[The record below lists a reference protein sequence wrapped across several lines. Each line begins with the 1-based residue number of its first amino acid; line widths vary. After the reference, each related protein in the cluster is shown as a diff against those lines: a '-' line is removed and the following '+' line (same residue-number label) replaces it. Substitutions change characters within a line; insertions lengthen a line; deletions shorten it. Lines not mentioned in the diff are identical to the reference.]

1 MSFIDNLKLKNKLI
15 LMLIFPL
22 AGLAYFSVNGT
33 FEKYG
38 EAREMGKLRV
48 LTGLAVRIS
57 ALVHELQKER
67 GLTAG
72 YMNSGGVRFSAEAAA
87 QRTETD
93 REAEGLRES
102 IGGVDIVGFGTKFTA
117 AMDGALSALEM
128 IQKRRGSADSLKVPE
143 EEIFD
148 YYSKMIGSFLDTIFA
163 ISALSTNSE
172 ESIMTFGYVNL
183 LQAKE
188 RTAMERGF
196 MNGVFTAGRFAP
208 GEFNRFSSLVA
219 EEGAYINVFL
229 SVAPEGQRSFYR
241 AKMRGRFVEES
252 EKMRKAAFERANESL
267 GVDPAYWWEMM
278 TGKIEL
284 LKEVED
290 RISRDIDEM
299 AVKFRS
305 AAQSEFIFYIALTA
319 FMAAAAA
326 VLSYIIAR
334 SIIRPLNEMAAASR
348 KLSTGD
354 LNVSVEAGSNDEVG
368 ALANAFKEM
377 LSYLKGMAD
386 TMDAIKKGDP
396 RVRVTPAS
404 ERDMLGNAFKDMAEA
419 LKERETRLR
428 SLLKVTDM
436 DLIRTSRY
444 KTDFLARISHE
455 LKTPLTHVMGFS
467 ELLATQEKMG
477 LSEAGRKYVDNIYR
491 SGKDLLELINS
502 LLEFTRRGE
511 AKEMMDIK
519 EFDFQGAVEEAV
531 AGVRTS
537 AGEKRQTLMV
547 TVDKGVKPLM
557 ADRAMFIQMLHNLLD
572 NAVKYTPSGGTV
584 ELKVWQDIYNGEKVL
599 RVRVR
604 DTGIGIKPELKGKIF
619 DIFEVGD
626 GTSTREYGGMGIGL
640 ALTKRFVE
648 FHGGKIWAESKA
660 GKGSTFEFFIPA
672 GSA

>member
-252 EKMRKAAFERANESL
+252 EKMKRAAFERANESL

-305 AAQSEFIFYIALTA
+305 AAQAEFIFYIALTA

-419 LKERETRLR
+419 LKERETGLR

-491 SGKDLLELINS
+491 SGKDLLGLINP
-502 LLEFTRRGE
+502 LLEFTRRGG
-511 AKEMMDIK
+511 KEMMDIK

-572 NAVKYTPSGGTV
+572 NAVKYTPPGGTV

-626 GTSTREYGGMGIGL
+626 GTSTRGYGGMGVGL

-648 FHGGKIWAESKA
+648 FHGGKIWAESEA

-672 GSA
+672 GRA

>member
-72 YMNSGGVRFSAEAAA
+72 YMNSGGVRFSAETAA

-252 EKMRKAAFERANESL
+252 EKMKKAAFERANESL

-290 RISRDIDEM
+290 RISRDIDGT

-305 AAQSEFIFYIALTA
+305 AAQSEFIFYIALTV

-491 SGKDLLELINS
+491 SGKDLLGLINP
-502 LLEFTRRGE
+502 LLEFTRRGG
-511 AKEMMDIK
+511 KEMMDIK

-537 AGEKRQTLMV
+537 AGEKRQTLRV
-547 TVDKGVKPLM
+547 NVDKGVKLLM

-604 DTGIGIKPELKGKIF
+604 DTGIGIKPELKGKLF

>member
-148 YYSKMIGSFLDTIFA
+148 YYSNMIGSFLDTIFA

-196 MNGVFTAGRFAP
+196 MNGVFTAGRFAT

-241 AKMRGRFVEES
+241 ARMRGRFVEES
-252 EKMRKAAFERANESL
+252 EKMKKAAFERANESL

-326 VLSYIIAR
+326 VLSYIIAH

-354 LNVSVEAGSNDEVG
+354 MNVSVEAGSNDEVG

-502 LLEFTRRGE
+502 LLEFTRRGV
-511 AKEMMDIK
+511 KDMMDIK

-572 NAVKYTPSGGTV
+572 NAVKYTPPGGTV

-599 RVRVR
+599 RVMVR

-626 GTSTREYGGMGIGL
+626 GTSTRGYGGMGVGL

>member
-1 MSFIDNLKLKNKLI
+1 MK
-15 LMLIFPL
+15 
-22 AGLAYFSVNGT
+22 
-33 FEKYG
+33 
-38 EAREMGKLRV
+38 
-48 LTGLAVRIS
+48 
-57 ALVHELQKER
+57 
-67 GLTAG
+67 
-72 YMNSGGVRFSAEAAA
+72 
-87 QRTETD
+87 
-93 REAEGLRES
+93 
-102 IGGVDIVGFGTKFTA
+102 
-117 AMDGALSALEM
+117 
-128 IQKRRGSADSLKVPE
+128 
-143 EEIFD
+143 
-148 YYSKMIGSFLDTIFA
+148 
-163 ISALSTNSE
+163 
-172 ESIMTFGYVNL
+172 
-183 LQAKE
+183 
-188 RTAMERGF
+188 
-196 MNGVFTAGRFAP
+196 
-208 GEFNRFSSLVA
+208 
-219 EEGAYINVFL
+219 
-229 SVAPEGQRSFYR
+229 
-241 AKMRGRFVEES
+241 
-252 EKMRKAAFERANESL
+252 KAAFERANESL

-502 LLEFTRRGE
+502 LLEFTRRGG
-511 AKEMMDIK
+511 KDMMDIK

-572 NAVKYTPSGGTV
+572 NAVKYTPPGGTV

-599 RVRVR
+599 RVMVR

-626 GTSTREYGGMGIGL
+626 GTSTRGYGGMGIGL

-648 FHGGKIWAESKA
+648 FHGGKIWAESKVD
-660 GKGSTFEFFIPA
+660 KGSTFEFFIPTGRA
-672 GSA
+672 

>member
-252 EKMRKAAFERANESL
+252 EKMKKAAFERANESL

-502 LLEFTRRGE
+502 LLEFTRRGV
-511 AKEMMDIK
+511 KDMMDIK

-572 NAVKYTPSGGTV
+572 NAVKYTPPGGTV

-619 DIFEVGD
+619 DIFEVVD
-626 GTSTREYGGMGIGL
+626 GTSTRGYGGMGVGL

-648 FHGGKIWAESKA
+648 FHGGKIWAESEA

-672 GSA
+672 GRA

>member
-1 MSFIDNLKLKNKLI
+1 MSFIDNLKMKNKLI
-15 LMLIFPL
+15 VMLIFPL

-117 AMDGALSALEM
+117 TMDGALSALEM

-148 YYSKMIGSFLDTIFA
+148 YYSKMIGSFFDTIFA

-196 MNGVFTAGRFAP
+196 MNGVFTAGRFAT

-241 AKMRGRFVEES
+241 ARIRGRFVEES
-252 EKMRKAAFERANESL
+252 EKMKKAAFERANESL

-305 AAQSEFIFYIALTA
+305 AAQAEFIFYIALTA
-319 FMAAAAA
+319 FMVAAAAM
-326 VLSYIIAR
+326 LSYIIAHG
-334 SIIRPLNEMAAASR
+334 IIRPLNEMVAASR

-419 LKERETRLR
+419 LKERETGLR

-491 SGKDLLELINS
+491 SGKDLLGLINP
-502 LLEFTRRGE
+502 LLEFTRRGG
-511 AKEMMDIK
+511 KEMMDIK

-572 NAVKYTPSGGTV
+572 NAVKYTPPGGTV

-599 RVRVR
+599 RVMVR

-626 GTSTREYGGMGIGL
+626 GTSTRGYGGMGVGL

-648 FHGGKIWAESKA
+648 FHGGKIWAESEA

>member
-72 YMNSGGVRFSAEAAA
+72 YMNSGGVRFSAETAA

-252 EKMRKAAFERANESL
+252 EKMKKAAFERANESL

-290 RISRDIDEM
+290 RISRDIDGT

-305 AAQSEFIFYIALTA
+305 AAQSEFIFYIALTV

-491 SGKDLLELINS
+491 SGKDLLGLINP
-502 LLEFTRRGE
+502 LLEFTRRGG
-511 AKEMMDIK
+511 KEMMDIK

-537 AGEKRQTLMV
+537 AGEKRQTLRV
-547 TVDKGVKPLM
+547 NVDKGVKLLM

-604 DTGIGIKPELKGKIF
+604 DTGIGIKPELKGKLF

-672 GSA
+672 GRA

>member
-72 YMNSGGVRFSAEAAA
+72 YMNSGGVRFSAETAA

-252 EKMRKAAFERANESL
+252 EKMKKAAFERANESL

-290 RISRDIDEM
+290 RISHDIDGM

-348 KLSTGD
+348 KLSTGE

-419 LKERETRLR
+419 LKERETGLR

-491 SGKDLLELINS
+491 SGKDLLGLINP
-502 LLEFTRRGE
+502 LLEFTRRGG
-511 AKEMMDIK
+511 KEMMDIK

-604 DTGIGIKPELKGKIF
+604 DTGIGIKPELKGKLF